1 MVGIANVLVKLSC
14 SEETRLQISDPDGFF
29 QFDRLAPGHWTLE
42 VTTDQLPRYHY
53 LDQGVFEFDLQP
65 GEHVEQVIKV
75 FERHRPIQ
83 FIGEGELQV
92 EEEEKED
99 EE

>member
-29 QFDRLAPGHWTLE
+29 QFNRLPPGHWTLE
-42 VTTDQLPRYHY
+42 VTADQLPRYHY
-53 LDQGVFEFDLQP
+53 LGKDVFEFDLRP

-75 FERHRPIQ
+75 FEEHRPIQ
-83 FIGEGELQV
+83 FIGEGELQLKLGG
-92 EEEEKED
+92 EED
-99 EE
+99 TP